1 MGELVME
8 ATLEQMLELG
18 VYEQVP
24 TDDGIEY
31 TVNMEKARE
40 HAPTIYFA
48 ELDAVDAAVLEAIE
62 LGYLEL
68 DFTIDPE
75 GNLFTSYVVT
85 EKGSLVE

>member
-1 MGELVME
+1 ME
-8 ATLEQMLELG
+8 MTLEQALELG

-48 ELDAVDAAVLEAIE
+48 ELEAIDKAILEAIE
-62 LGYLEL
+62 IGFIEL

-85 EKGSLVE
+85 ENGSVVE